1 MRRGTI
7 VSAHSAEILSTFFD
21 ACAYRPVAP
30 RLVLAHLRKLGL
42 SVTDAHFTS
51 RYRRWSGDGV
61 ELSKGEILL
70 LEQ

>member
-7 VSAHSAEILSTFFD
+7 VSAHSAELLPTFFY
-21 ACAYRPVAP
+21 ACAYRPVAL
-30 RLVLAHLRKLGL
+30 RLVLAHLRKLRL
-42 SVTDAHFTS
+42 PITDAHLTG